1 MKELSMNILDI
12 LHNSVH
18 ACPKHIYLDII
29 DDSVNDVLK
38 FSIRDDGKGMNEELL
53 SRVFDPFTTSST
65 TKNVGL
71 GLPFLKIQCEMCN
84 GIATISS
91 KLGEG
96 TSVSFSFQNSHIDR
110 PPMGDL
116 ATTLSIMFTMH
127 HQISFFFHYEKDG
140 KVFDLSTEQLKE
152 LMQDVPLQH
161 PKVAMGINE
170 FIKEQ
175 LLDLQGG

>member
-18 ACPKHIYLDII
+18 AHSKHIYLDILE
-29 DDSVNDVLK
+29 DSARDILQ
-38 FSIRDDGKGMNEELL
+38 FSIRDDGKGMDEELL
-53 SRVFDPFTTSST
+53 SRVFDPFTTSSS

-84 GIATISS
+84 GSTSISS
-91 KLGEG
+91 KPGEG
-96 TSVSFSFQNSHIDR
+96 TLVIFSFQLSHVDR

-116 ATTLSIMFTMH
+116 ATTLTVMFTMH
-127 HQISFFFHYEKDG
+127 HQISFFFHYENNG
-140 KVFDLSTEQLKE
+140 KSFDISTDQLKE

-161 PKVAMGINE
+161 PKVAVGINE

-175 LLDLQGG
+175 LIDLQGG